1 MNIYRRKYR
10 GVKDR
15 LLVFGAR
22 FFSTSRHSLYSFVFW
37 KECHRREKAMAS
49 WDYVI
54 TEYLAYECDGEQRRF
69 IDLVFFRRRSVS
81 YVSCEMNLSER
92 MYYNWSETV
101 LSDLTGL
108 AMQAGLTKIDLKKDI
123 EVCAYELS
131 DEKWREIESEVF
143 TETKCKTKDL
153 RRDVEAMIFTVT
165 TGIRWRSLPKIYG
178 PWKTVCNKFRS
189 WVKTGLWAKIAAL
202 LGIDR

>member
-15 LLVFGAR
+15 LLVFGSR
-22 FFSTSRHSLYSFVFW
+22 FVAMPRDSLYSFVFW
-37 KECHRREKAMAS
+37 KECHRREKEKAS
-49 WDYVI
+49 WNYVI
-54 TEYLAYECDGEQRRF
+54 TEYLAYECNGEQRRF

-81 YVSCEMNLSER
+81 YVSGEMNLSER
-92 MYYNWSETV
+92 MCYAWSDTV

-108 AMQAGLTKIDLKKDI
+108 AMQAGLTEIDLKKEI
-123 EVCAYELS
+123 GVCTYELS

-143 TETKCKTKDL
+143 AETKCRAKDL

-165 TGIRWRSLPKIYG
+165 TGICWRSLPKIYG